1 MGEADAIL
9 EVERLCKRFGGLQ
22 AIDAVSFRVRRA
34 SVHAIIGPNGAGK
47 TSVFNCI
54 TSFVKPTSGTVTLAG
69 ARIDGLAPHVVA
81 AHGIART
88 YQNVRL
94 FQNVT
99 ALENILMG
107 RHRRLKANALDAVL
121 RTPLFRREEA
131 DSLQIAR
138 DLLAFVGIPHRGD
151 MLARN
156 MPYGEQ
162 RRLEIA
168 RALATE
174 PQLLLLDEPAA
185 GMNPAEAHRLAHL
198 IQRIR
203 DERGIT
209 VLMIE
214 HHMRV
219 VMAVSET
226 ITVLDRGRVLAE
238 GSPEA
243 IHTDERVIAAYLG
256 SRAGSERHARLVS
269 AEAAD
274 TAPPVATA
282 PKVVAR

>member
-1 MGEADAIL
+1 MGDQAMAPEASFL
-9 EVERLCKRFGGLQ
+9 EVETLTKRFGGLVAVDQ
-22 AIDAVSFRVRRA
+22 VSF
-34 SVHAIIGPNGAGK
+34 SVKRGTVQAIIGPNGAGK

-54 TSFVKPTSGTVTLAG
+54 TSFEKPTSGIIRLDG
-69 ARIDGLAPHVVA
+69 QRIDGLAPHIVA
-81 AHGIART
+81 THRVART

-94 FQNVT
+94 FAHVS
-99 ALENILMG
+99 ALDNILMG
-107 RHRRLKANALDAVL
+107 RHRMLKASIWEAVL
-121 RTPLFRREEA
+121 RTPRFRKEEA
-131 DSLQIAR
+131 ASVEMAR
-138 DLLAFVGIPHRGD
+138 ELLDFVGISHRGD
-151 MLARN
+151 MLART
-156 MPYGEQ
+156 MPYGDQ

-185 GMNPAEAHRLAHL
+185 GMNPAEALRLVKL

-219 VMAVSET
+219 VMAISER

-238 GSPEA
+238 GTPGE
-243 IHTDERVIAAYLG
+243 IHGDERVVAAYLG
-256 SRAGSERHARLVS
+256 TRA
-269 AEAAD
+269 AAD
-274 TAPPVATA
+274 HRPPTETREVQET
-282 PKVVAR
+282 